1 MPFHVSEKKEA
12 KNFKKTQFMD
22 LPAGQHVVRVLNSDY
37 VEYDQHWIG
46 GGILCLGED
55 ECPQCQHNRKILAQ
69 VNGDFNA
76 AKKVNGFNWRQTRG
90 AVNVLDRTNTKICP
104 KCGKENKSVN
114 SMFSAVCPECGTI
127 LTEVPI
133 QPLNQVKVFSRA
145 KSVFDAITNLELTTL
160 DANKEPLGINNFDLN
175 LHVVGNTTLPLP
187 GDGRDKVEVPDDALF
202 DLDNVVLRLSADE
215 MEKRMRGVSVR
226 DIFAA
231 RNIMMDEPEVAES
244 KLTVEEVEKKI
255 DELFA

>member
-127 LTEVPI
+127 LTEVP
-133 QPLNQVKVFSRA
+133 
-145 KSVFDAITNLELTTL
+145 
-160 DANKEPLGINNFDLN
+160 
-175 LHVVGNTTLPLP
+175 
-187 GDGRDKVEVPDDALF
+187 DDALF
-202 DLDNVVLRLSADE
+202 GLDKVVLSLPADE